1 MMNNRSMQENVNE
14 GNKQPPASAKIDD
27 TVMCG
32 YKAILLSP
40 GWVVSLSRILSKSKL
55 RTVKINNKKWEL
67 QPEKNLFDGIKEQGI
82 GCVVR
87 FKRRNNIVVSNI

>member
-1 MMNNRSMQENVNE
+1 
-14 GNKQPPASAKIDD
+14 
-27 TVMCG
+27 
-32 YKAILLSP
+32 
-40 GWVVSLSRILSKSKL
+40 
-55 RTVKINNKKWEL
+55 VKINNKKWEL

>member
-1 MMNNRSMQENVNE
+1 MFVYVFTPYSKEITLILFIHLGMMNNRSMQENVNE

-40 GWVVSLSRILSKSKL
+40 G
-55 RTVKINNKKWEL
+55 
-67 QPEKNLFDGIKEQGI
+67 
-82 GCVVR
+82 
-87 FKRRNNIVVSNI
+87 